1 MKEESSSL
9 VEEILAQFFIDLTAD
24 TAVPAHVVDLLK
36 KHFETK
42 SSITPAELKIVF
54 ASTPEVS

>member
-1 MKEESSSL
+1 MKEESSAL
-9 VEEILAQFFIDLTAD
+9 VEEILGHFFTELAAD
-24 TAVPAHVVDLLK
+24 EVVPTHIVDLLK

-42 SSITPAELKIVF
+42 SSITPTELKTIF